1 MSIVMIIGFRVIEQ
15 DRQDVLTSTISMTT
29 QAFTRAIV
37 LIRLIHVYQTACVSL
52 KLRAQAL
59 MDRPSVTQLIVQDL
73 TKNNFKRKQVPLAF
87 TNEVYTFKIK

>member
-1 MSIVMIIGFRVIEQ
+1 MSIVMMIGFRVIEQ

-37 LIRLIHVYQTACVSL
+37 LIQLTHVYQTADVSL

-59 MDRPSVTQLIVQDL
+59 MDRPTVTQFIVQD
-73 TKNNFKRKQVPLAF
+73 
-87 TNEVYTFKIK
+87 